1 MADNR
6 KLIQIAVSGVVA
18 LFFVNYYLK
27 ARERSIEGGFAMI
40 DVLAAARDIPSRS
53 EIRPDQITTKQV
65 PSKYV
70 EPGAII
76 IKDPGTEFA
85 RIRSKIS
92 VAAIP
97 AGGTIISSNLNDPS
111 PDGTGIAPIV
121 PPGKRGVILRLG
133 NLDVQQLILPRDHID
148 ILATLPLKTKE
159 GQSRG
164 TFTILQNILVLGV
177 GKDLVRP
184 TETTGAR
191 REAQDSLV
199 LTLALTPYEAQQ
211 MDLARKESDGDIS
224 VIVRP
229 QNDNAIQPLM
239 GVGPDSLL
247 DHPAPSPKL
256 PTPSKKP

>member
-6 KLIQIAVSGVVA
+6 KLIQIAISGAVA
-18 LFFVNYYLK
+18 LFFVNFYLK

-53 EIRPDQITTKQV
+53 EIRPDQVTTKSV

-76 IKDPGTEFA
+76 VKDPTAAYQKVHF
-85 RIRSKIS
+85 KIS

-97 AGGTIISSNLNDPS
+97 AGGSIISSNINDPS
-111 PDGTGIAPIV
+111 PSGTGIAVIV
-121 PPGKRGVILRLG
+121 PPGKRGFILRLG

-148 ILATLPLKTKE
+148 ILATLPVRTKD

-184 TETTGAR
+184 TETTNGR
-191 REAQDSLV
+191 REVQDSLV
-199 LTLALTPYEAQQ
+199 LTLALTPYEAQRL
-211 MDLARKESDGDIS
+211 DLARKESDGEIS

-229 QNDNAIQPLM
+229 QNDNTIQPLI
-239 GVGPDSLL
+239 GVGPESLF
-247 DHPAPSPKL
+247 DHPAPAPAKAA
-256 PTPSKKP
+256 PKKP